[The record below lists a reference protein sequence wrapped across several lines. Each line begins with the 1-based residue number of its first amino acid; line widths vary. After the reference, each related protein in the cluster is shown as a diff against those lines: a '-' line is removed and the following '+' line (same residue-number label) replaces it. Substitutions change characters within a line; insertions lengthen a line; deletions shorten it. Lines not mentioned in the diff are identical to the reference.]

1 MADRPDGDIDGGA
14 SPDDLSDATTSVW
27 DVNTGDGGA
36 SVWDAATAEPPK
48 DSAIPPTNRGVLDD
62 DAATEADQ
70 EDSLSATSAIAAAVN
85 AMQALPLDAL
95 DAPQLPPTTTDD
107 LIDDFD
113 DIFGVL
119 SETPDAAATPEP
131 DPAAGQAAPRQTE
144 GAEPPTPPAAP
155 LDLSSFSAGAHTK
168 KRKRRR

>member
-1 MADRPDGDIDGGA
+1 MADRPDDDIDGGA
-14 SPDDLSDATTSVW
+14 SPDDSSDATTSVW
-27 DVNTGDGGA
+27 DVNTGEGDA
-36 SVWDAATAEPPK
+36 SVWDAATAEPPS
-48 DSAIPPTNRGVLDD
+48 DSAIPLTNRRVLDD
-62 DAATEADQ
+62 DAVTEEER
-70 EDSLSATSAIAAAVN
+70 EDAPSATSAIASAVN

-131 DPAAGQAAPRQTE
+131 DPAAGQAASRQIEGTE
-144 GAEPPTPPAAP
+144 SPTPPAAP
-155 LDLSSFSAGAHTK
+155 LNLSSFSAGAHTK